1 MILARNPNFVGNL
14 HSFCGINCYQ
24 IVFPNLAMVIR
35 LHMSYKP
42 RRLNNFCG
50 WYEFFRK
57 NSRKSE
63 DFCMSQNGE
72 KKLNFL
78 NGRHFSNFIYFAL
91 ISFVL
96 SSSLLIHTFRHLTCN
111 KTPILTQVMRVSNG
125 GQNCPLPGINELA
138 QTSVYRG
145 LT

>member
-1 MILARNPNFVGNL
+1 MILARNLNVVGSL
-14 HSFCGINCYQ
+14 RSFLGLKCYQ
-24 IVFPNLAMVIR
+24 IVFPNLTMIIR

-72 KKLNFL
+72 K
-78 NGRHFSNFIYFAL
+78 S
-91 ISFVL
+91 
-96 SSSLLIHTFRHLTCN
+96 
-111 KTPILTQVMRVSNG
+111 
-125 GQNCPLPGINELA
+125 
-138 QTSVYRG
+138 
-145 LT
+145 